1 LYRDYESRACDCC
14 TPPVKKLPAGIIYF
28 YSASDLW
35 SCGICTSH
43 EPGSLSIGFSDV
55 CIAFISDTDVGIF
68 ILDAKLWHQL
78 QTIFLP
84 SCWDLDSIISART
97 TVNACLYTK
106 IFAAFFCREDF
117 SEDFCSIPL
126 FYPTMIVLCTYGD
139 YDIHSVA
146 LAAIGG
152 AFR

>member
-1 LYRDYESRACDCC
+1 MFA
-14 TPPVKKLPAGIIYF
+14 
-28 YSASDLW
+28 
-35 SCGICTSH
+35 
-43 EPGSLSIGFSDV
+43 SLSFLIQML
-55 CIAFISDTDVGIF
+55 AF

-78 QTIFLP
+78 QTILLP
-84 SCWDLDSIISART
+84 GCWDLVSIISART
-97 TVNACLYTK
+97 RVNACLHTK

-126 FYPTMIVLCTYGD
+126 FYPTMIVLCKCRD
-139 YDIHSVA
+139 YDIHSVP

>member
-1 LYRDYESRACDCC
+1 MNL
-14 TPPVKKLPAGIIYF
+14 
-28 YSASDLW
+28 SAYPSAFQ
-35 SCGICTSH
+35 IFA
-43 EPGSLSIGFSDV
+43 SLSFLIQML
-55 CIAFISDTDVGIF
+55 AF

-78 QTIFLP
+78 QPILLP
-84 SCWDLDSIISART
+84 GCWDLGSIISART
-97 TVNACLYTK
+97 RVNACLHTK
-106 IFAAFFCREDF
+106 IFAAFFCQEDF

-126 FYPTMIVLCTYGD
+126 FYPTMIVLCKYRD